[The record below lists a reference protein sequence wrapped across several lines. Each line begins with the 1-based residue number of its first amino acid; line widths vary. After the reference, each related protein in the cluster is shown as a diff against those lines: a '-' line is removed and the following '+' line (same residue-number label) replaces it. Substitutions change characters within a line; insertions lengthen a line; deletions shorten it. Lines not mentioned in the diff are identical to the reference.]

1 MLNRRILRVK
11 AMQALYSYF
20 LAQESQKNV
29 TNEQL
34 MSHYHLDP
42 AKDDFA
48 DAGIFTKKRK
58 LASSLYL
65 EFVHDRLVP
74 QSDAVDEDEQEIREN
89 VQRHIDKY
97 YIEIDREMRAIQSR
111 MTKDID
117 DIEKLYLLLIQLV
130 VEFAHLENQEK
141 DKKTRAHIPR
151 ISTWNYHF
159 IENPLVDALTKFEE
173 FNKALIDQKISWQE
187 DYDVIKSWYKDI
199 LHKDET
205 LIEYQKKENPT
216 QQEHKDAVVYLY
228 KKLVFKNQVISD
240 YISSIDLHSSEN
252 HSILKS
258 MVVKTFQDYEPDLE
272 DSFQLKEVSRNEDE
286 DIDFF
291 KKLFKETVR
300 KENELDFIISKK
312 TKNWDISR
320 VALTDRIILRMA
332 LAEMMSFP
340 SIPVKVTINEF
351 IEISKNYS
359 TPKSKQFVNGILD
372 VMANELTSEGEIRKS
387 GRGLIDN
394 K

>member
-11 AMQALYSYF
+11 AMQALYSYY

-29 TNEQL
+29 INEQL
-34 MSHYHLDP
+34 ESHYFLDP

-48 DAGIFTKKRK
+48 DAGLFTKRRK
-58 LASSLYL
+58 LASSLYF
-65 EFVHDRLVP
+65 EFLSTRLVP
-74 QSDAVDEDEQEIREN
+74 ASDAVDEEEQEIREN
-89 VQRHIDKY
+89 VQRYIDKY
-97 YIEIDREMRAIQSR
+97 YAETDREMRAIQSR
-111 MTKDID
+111 MVKDVD
-117 DIEKLYLLLIQLV
+117 DIQNLYLQLIQLL
-130 VEFAHLENQEK
+130 VEFAHLEHQER
-141 DKKTRAHIPR
+141 DKKTRAHIPKV
-151 ISTWNYHF
+151 STWKYHL
-159 IENPLVDALTKFEE
+159 IDNPLVDALTKFED
-173 FNKALIDQKISWQE
+173 FNKLLIDNKISWQE

-199 LHKDET
+199 LQKDET
-205 LIEYQKKENPT
+205 LIEYQKKVSPT
-216 QQEHKDAVVYLY
+216 EQEHKDAVIYIF
-228 KKLVFKNQVISD
+228 KKLVFKNSVIGD
-240 YISSIDLHSSEN
+240 YIASIDLHSSEN
-252 HSILKS
+252 LSILKS
-258 MVVKTFQDYEPDLE
+258 MVVKTFQDYESDL
-272 DSFQLKEVSRNEDE
+272 DDPFHLKDVSRNEEE

-300 KENELDFIISKK
+300 KESELDGIISKK

-351 IEISKNYS
+351 IEVSKNYS

-372 VMANELTSEGEIRKS
+372 VMANELTSDGLIRKS

>member
-29 TNEQL
+29 ISEQL
-34 MSHYHLDP
+34 EAHYFLDP

-48 DAGIFTKKRK
+48 DAGLFTKRRK
-58 LASSLYL
+58 LASSLYF
-65 EFVHDRLVP
+65 EHINARFVP
-74 QSDAVDEDEQEIREN
+74 SIEGVDEEERDIREN
-89 VQRHIDKY
+89 VQRYIDKY
-97 YIEIDREMRAIQSR
+97 YTEIEREMRAIQSR
-111 MTKDID
+111 MVKDVD
-117 DIEKLYLLLIQLV
+117 DIEKLYLKLIQLV
-130 VEFAHLENQEK
+130 VEFAHLEHQER
-141 DKKTRAHIPR
+141 DRKTRAHIPKV
-151 ISTWNYHF
+151 SEWKYHF
-159 IENPLVDALTKFEE
+159 IENPLVDALTKFEG
-173 FNKALIDQKISWQE
+173 FNKLLIDNKISWQE
-187 DYDVIKSWYKDI
+187 DYDVIKSWYKEI
-199 LHKDET
+199 LQKDEV
-205 LIEYQKKENPT
+205 LIAYQKNESPSE
-216 QQEHKDAVVYLY
+216 QEHKEAVVYLY
-228 KKLVFKNQVISD
+228 KKLIFKNAVIAD
-240 YISSIDLHSSEN
+240 YIASIDLHSSEN

-272 DSFQLKEVSRNEDE
+272 DPFHLKEVSRNEEE

-291 KKLFKETVR
+291 KKLFKDTVR
-300 KENELDFIISKK
+300 KEKELDEIISKK

-332 LAEMMSFP
+332 LAEMMVFP

-372 VMANELTSEGEIRKS
+372 VMANELTSEGLIRKS

>member
-29 TNEQL
+29 INEQL
-34 MSHYHLDP
+34 MSHYYLDP

-48 DAGIFTKKRK
+48 DAGLFTKKRK
-58 LASSLYL
+58 LASNLYF
-65 EFVHDRLVP
+65 EFIAGRLVS

-97 YIEIDREMRAIQSR
+97 YTEIDREMRAIQSR
-111 MTKDID
+111 MIKDVD
-117 DIEKLYLLLIQLV
+117 DIEKMYLLLMQLL

-141 DKKTRAHIPR
+141 DKKTRAHIPKV
-151 ISTWNYHF
+151 STWAYHF
-159 IENPLVDALTKFEE
+159 IDNPLVDALTKFED
-173 FNKALIDQKISWQE
+173 FNKALIDHKISWQE
-187 DYDVIKSWYKDI
+187 EYQEIKSWYKDI
-199 LHKDET
+199 LQKDET
-205 LIEYQKKENPT
+205 LIEYQKKPAPT
-216 QQEHKDAVVYLY
+216 MEEHQAAVVYLY
-228 KKLVFKNQVISD
+228 KKLVFKNEVIGD
-240 YISSIDLHSSEN
+240 YMSSIDLHSSEN
-252 HSILKS
+252 HAILKS
-258 MVVKTFQDYEPDLE
+258 MVVKTFQDFEPALD
-272 DSFQLKEVSRNEDE
+272 DPFQLKEVSRNEDE

-300 KENELDFIISKK
+300 KEKELDTIISKK

-332 LAEMMSFP
+332 LAEMISFP